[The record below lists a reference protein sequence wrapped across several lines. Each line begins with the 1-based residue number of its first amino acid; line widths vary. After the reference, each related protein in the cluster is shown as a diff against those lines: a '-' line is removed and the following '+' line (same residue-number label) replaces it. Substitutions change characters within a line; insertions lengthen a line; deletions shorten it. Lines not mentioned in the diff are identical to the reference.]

1 MALDRVNRVLQRIE
15 KGFTDVSWVVCVF
28 VTLLIVVDITLRYFF
43 QKPLPATWEINE
55 ICMPFIVFFPF
66 AYTTTINAHVRV
78 SLIKD
83 LMPPKVQSRFEMA
96 GNLICFVICA
106 MLTYWSWL
114 RFVESFLIREE
125 MLAAIRL
132 PWWVGKMAMPLGLGM
147 FTIRYFMQFLI
158 HVYSKK

>member
-1 MALDRVNRVLQRIE
+1 
-15 KGFTDVSWVVCVF
+15 
-28 VTLLIVVDITLRYFF
+28 
-43 QKPLPATWEINE
+43 
-55 ICMPFIVFFPF
+55 MPFIVFFPF

-83 LMPPKVQSRFEMA
+83 LMPPKVQLRFDII

-147 FTIRYFMQFLI
+147 FTIRYFMQFLVQ
-158 HVYSKK
+158 VYPQKEG